1 MKRIIYA
8 VVVAATLSAC
18 SDPVQK
24 DLINYYNTELPKI
37 TQLEEDAMGAY
48 AGIAGPNY
56 QNDSVMY
63 FVLKDTVIP
72 KYSEFYN
79 ALQAITP
86 ATDEVKKMHGEYIEA
101 AKDQLEAFKLIV
113 EAIDK
118 QDEEVIKVANGDFEK
133 AKIALD
139 EWKAEFEEIRKK
151 HNVVMEGEGDNK

>member
-1 MKRIIYA
+1 MKRILFGLILA
-8 VVVAATLSAC
+8 GALAAC

-24 DLINYYNTELPKI
+24 DLINYYNTDLPKI
-37 TQLEEDAMGAY
+37 TQLEEDAMAAY

-63 FVLKDTVIP
+63 VVLKETVIP
-72 KYSEFYN
+72 KYSEFYDG
-79 ALQAITP
+79 LQAIKPSTE
-86 ATDEVKKMHGEYIEA
+86 EVQKMHGEYIEA

-151 HNVVMEGEGDNK
+151 HNIVMEGEGDGK

>member
-1 MKRIIYA
+1 MKRFIYA
-8 VVVAATLSAC
+8 VIVSAGLAAC
-18 SDPVQK
+18 SDHVQK

-37 TQLEEDAMGAY
+37 TQLEEDAMAAY
-48 AGIAGPNY
+48 AGIAGANY

-63 FVLKDTVIP
+63 VVLKDTVIP
-72 KYSEFYN
+72 KYSEFYDG
-79 ALQAITP
+79 LQAIKPST
-86 ATDEVKKMHGEYIEA
+86 ADVQKMHSEYIEA
-101 AKDQLEAFKLIV
+101 AKDQLEAFKLII

-151 HNVVMEGEGDNK
+151 HNVVMEGEGDSK